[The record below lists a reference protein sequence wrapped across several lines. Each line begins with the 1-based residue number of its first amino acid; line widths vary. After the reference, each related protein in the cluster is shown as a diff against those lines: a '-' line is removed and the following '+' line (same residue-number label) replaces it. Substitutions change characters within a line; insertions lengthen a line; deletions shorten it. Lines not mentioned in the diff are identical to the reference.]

1 MLYFAY
7 GSNMN
12 LSQLR
17 RRLNRDSIDPLV
29 RAYLPDTRLIFPRI
43 SHSDWRGGVAGFEE
57 AKGEKLWGAVFEL
70 HEREFLLLDEYEGY
84 YGKNKENDYDRIQA
98 VAVKDN
104 GEKVKVTTYI
114 ANKMGEFDP
123 SDYYLAAIVKG
134 AELCGLPDEYIKWLK
149 SIKTNGIKKP
159 D

>member
-17 RRLNRDSIDPLV
+17 RRLNRDSIEPLY
-29 RAYLPDTRLIFPRI
+29 RAYLQDTRLIFPRT

-57 AKGEKLWGAVFEL
+57 AKGERLWGAVFEL

-84 YGKNKENDYDRIQA
+84 LGKGKENDYERIHT
-98 VAVKDN
+98 VAVRDD
-104 GEKVKVTTYI
+104 GEEIKVVTYK
-114 ANKMGEFDP
+114 ANKLGEFDP
-123 SDYYLAAIVKG
+123 SEYYLAAIVKG
-134 AELCGLPDEYIKWLK
+134 AELCGLPEEYVERLK
-149 SIKTNGIKKP
+149 TIRTNGIKKP